1 MYTEFLIIEGQ
12 RIKILIENSQ
22 KDVNKQFTQKKKL
35 NSPETY
41 GKIFKLNHKKI
52 YKLKQH

>member
-52 YKLKQH
+52 YQLKQH